1 MKSDKDLEFENHMNK
16 VTKAIEKINKKVDL
30 EQEDIREVFKSLMNA
45 QISISEGFDEQIE
58 ELVERFTKLEDFIF
72 RNINRKEDKNG
83 SIHRWNK
90 NSRD

>member
-16 VTKAIEKINKKVDL
+16 VTKAIEKINNKVDL

>member
-16 VTKAIEKINKKVDL
+16 VTKAIEKINNKLDL

>member
-1 MKSDKDLEFENHMNK
+1 MKKDKDLEFENHMNK
-16 VTKAIEKINKKVDL
+16 VTKAIEKINNKVDL

-45 QISISEGFDEQIE
+45 QISISEGFDDQIK
-58 ELVERFTKLEDFIF
+58 ELVERFSKLEDFIF

>member
-16 VTKAIEKINKKVDL
+16 VTKAIEKINNKVDL

-58 ELVERFTKLEDFIF
+58 ELVERFTKLEQLRGIKRIDWDEIF
-72 RNINRKEDKNG
+72 KENLVRVD
-83 SIHRWNK
+83 
-90 NSRD
+90 

>member
-16 VTKAIEKINKKVDL
+16 VTKAIEKINNKVDL

-45 QISISEGFDEQIE
+45 QISISEGFDDQIE